1 MNNTVLQ
8 VPLST
13 DLREKSEKAAV
24 DMGFSS
30 LQEAVRLF
38 LKKLSLNQMVVTFAI
53 PEIKLSAKNERRYAK
68 TEANFEKNKSKYRSF
83 TKIDDMMKYLDN
95 A

>member
-8 VPLST
+8 VPLSV

-38 LKKLSLNQMVVTFAI
+38 LKKLSLNQMVVTFAM
-53 PEIKLSAKNERRYAK
+53 PEIKLSAKNDRRYDK
-68 TEANFEKNKSKYRSF
+68 MIKKYEEDPSKYRSF
-83 TKIDDMMKYLDN
+83 TNVDDMMKYLDK
-95 A
+95 